1 MRYVALVVLLLGSS
15 CTNSPEQPISPDY
28 NALTV
33 PERPNI
39 LWLVAEDMSPTI
51 PAYGD
56 STIDTPNL
64 SRLVRVGV
72 KYTHMFSVSG
82 VCAPSRFGIATGIYP
97 TSGGAQHMR
106 TSSRIEYMEAIG
118 VVPYEAVPAP
128 NVRMMSEVLRT
139 HGYYTTNNAKQDYQF
154 KAPVT
159 AWDENSNRAH
169 WRNRP
174 DDVPFFAVFNFGV
187 THESQIWRR
196 AEDSLWIDSNL
207 DVPIPPYLPDTEP
220 VRQDVRR
227 MYSNI
232 RILDSRIGEMLD
244 QLEADG
250 LLDNTVIFFYSDHG
264 GPLPRQKRQLYDSG
278 LHVPLI
284 VRFPEAQLAG
294 TVDSQLISF
303 IDLAPTVFSLAGIP
317 LPDYLEGQAFLGA
330 QRASEARRYIH
341 AAADRFDME
350 YDTKRAVRDARY
362 KYIRN
367 LRPELGYYLAVTYR
381 EQMASMQELLRLRDE
396 GGLTPAQAQWF
407 RTSKPV
413 EELFDTQADPHELNN
428 IAHEPVHAARV
439 SAMRAEMDRWM
450 SAVNDP
456 GTMPEMEFVSTLWP
470 NHVQPQTAPVKFY
483 LEGGALRLAS
493 ETDGAS
499 IGFQVLSSGDSPGNR
514 WQVYSDPITLNEGYT
529 LHALAHR
536 IGYAPSE
543 ATVFGTND

>member
-15 CTNSPEQPISPDY
+15 CTNSPEQPVSPDY
-28 NALTV
+28 NSLTL

-64 SRLVRVGV
+64 SRLVREGV

-128 NVRMMSEVLRT
+128 AVRMMSEVLRM
-139 HGYYTTNNAKQDYQF
+139 HGYYTSNNAKQDYQF

-159 AWDENSNRAH
+159 AWDENSNQAH

-174 DDVPFFAVFNFGV
+174 DEAPFFAVFNFGV

-196 AEDSLWIDSNL
+196 AEDSLWIDPDL
-207 DVPIPPYLPDTEP
+207 DVPIPPYLPDTEL

-244 QLEADG
+244 QLDADG
-250 LLDNTVIFFYSDHG
+250 LLENTVIFFYSDHG

-284 VRFPEAQLAG
+284 VRFPDAQLAG

-317 LPDYLEGQAFLGA
+317 LPDYLEGQAILGA
-330 QRASEARRYIH
+330 HWASEARRYIH

-407 RTSKPV
+407 RTSKPF

-428 IAHEPVHAARV
+428 IAHESVHASRV
-439 SAMRAEMDRWM
+439 GAMRAEMDRWM

-456 GTMPEMEFVSTLWP
+456 GTMPEMDFVSTLWP
-470 NHVQPQTAPVKFY
+470 NHVQPQTAPVTFY
-483 LEGGALRLAS
+483 PEGGALRLVS
-493 ETDGAS
+493 DTDGAS
-499 IGFQVLSSGDSPGNR
+499 IGYQVLSSGDSPGNR
-514 WQVYSDPITLNEGYT
+514 WQVYTDPITLEDGNT